1 MVRSMTGF
9 GRAEVFTEQVRAACE
24 VKSVNHRYFEFSAR
38 APRSCGFLE
47 ERLKRFFQARV
58 SRGKIECY
66 VSLEFLGD
74 SDVEVSFNGPLLA
87 GYLEAFEEAKK
98 VGMETRYGGIDSDL
112 AFSDLLRVS
121 DLFHI
126 SKKAVDEEA
135 VWSVVEQAAKEAAG
149 KFIAMREVEGA
160 RLREDILSRSEE
172 ILRHVAFI
180 EERSPQTVLEY
191 NEKLLA
197 RMRDLLEGA
206 SVDEQRLLTEAA
218 IFADKIAVAEE
229 TVRLRSHLQQLEAFL
244 VLPEAVGRKMDFLVQ
259 EINREANTIGSKA
272 SDIEIARRV
281 VEIKSNVE
289 KIREQV
295 QNIE

>member
-9 GRAEVFTEQVRAACE
+9 GRAEVFTEQYRAACE

-47 ERLKRFFQARV
+47 ERLKRFFQERV
-58 SRGKIECY
+58 SRGKIECC

-74 SDVEVSFNGPLLA
+74 SDIEVKLNTPVLR
-87 GYLEAFEEAKK
+87 GYL
-98 VGMETRYGGIDSDL
+98 D
-112 AFSDLLRVS
+112 AFSAMESEYGVKNDASASSLLRVP
-121 DLFHI
+121 DLFQVQ
-126 SKKAVDEEA
+126 KKAVDEDA
-135 VWSVVEQAAKEAAG
+135 VWAVVAQAAGEACE
-149 KFIAMREVEGA
+149 KFIAMREAEGL
-160 RLREDILSRSEE
+160 RLHADILSRADD
-172 ILRHVAFI
+172 ILRHVAFV

-191 NEKLLA
+191 NEKLLG
-197 RMRDLLEGA
+197 RMRELLESA

-229 TVRLRSHLQQLEAFL
+229 TVRLRSHLQQLAEFFT
-244 VLPEAVGRKMDFLVQ
+244 LPEAVGRKMDFLVQ

>member
-9 GRAEVFTEQVRAACE
+9 GRAEVLTEQVRAACE

-47 ERLKRFFQARV
+47 ERLKRFFQERV

-74 SDVEVSFNGPLLA
+74 SDIEITLNAPALR
-87 GYLEAFEEAKK
+87 GYLDAFAA
-98 VGMETRYGGIDSDL
+98 MESDYGVKNDVCAS
-112 AFSDLLRVS
+112 ALLRVP
-121 DLFHI
+121 DLFQVQ
-126 SKKAVDEEA
+126 KKAVDEEA
-135 VWSVVEQAAKEAAG
+135 VWAVVSQAAGEACG
-149 KFIAMREVEGA
+149 KFIAMREAEGQ
-160 RLREDILSRSEE
+160 RLRDDILARSDE

-197 RMRDLLEGA
+197 RMRELLDSA

-218 IFADKIAVAEE
+218 LFADKIAVAEE
-229 TVRLRSHLQQLEAFL
+229 TVRLRSHLRQLADFFA
-244 VLPEAVGRKMDFLVQ
+244 LPEAVGRKMDFLVQ

>member
-9 GRAEVFTEQVRAACE
+9 GRAEVFTEQYRAACE

-47 ERLKRFFQARV
+47 ERLGRFFRERV
-58 SRGKIECY
+58 SRGKVECY

-74 SDVEVSFNGPLLA
+74 NDLEVHLNASALRGYLDAFAAMEA
-87 GYLEAFEEAKK
+87 GYSVRNDVTA
-98 VGMETRYGGIDSDL
+98 TS
-112 AFSDLLRVS
+112 LLRVP
-121 DLFHI
+121 DLFQVQ
-126 SKKAVDEEA
+126 KKAVDEDA
-135 VWSVVEQAAKEAAG
+135 VWAVVAQAAGEACD
-149 KFIAMREVEGA
+149 KFIAMREAEGL
-160 RLREDILSRSEE
+160 RLHADILSRAED

-180 EERSPQTVLEY
+180 EGRSPQTVAEY
-191 NEKLLA
+191 NEKLLT
-197 RMRDLLEGA
+197 RMRELLESA

-229 TVRLRSHLQQLEAFL
+229 TVRLRSHLQQLEEFFA
-244 VLPEAVGRKMDFLVQ
+244 LPEAVGRKMDFLVQ

>member
-9 GRAEVFTEQVRAACE
+9 GRAEVLTEQYRAACE

-47 ERLKRFFQARV
+47 ERLKRFFQERV

-74 SDVEVSFNGPLLA
+74 SGIEVKLNTPVLT
-87 GYLEAFEEAKK
+87 GYLEAFAA
-98 VGMETRYGGIDSDL
+98 MENEYGVKNDACAS
-112 AFSDLLRVS
+112 ALLRVP
-121 DLFHI
+121 DLFQVQ
-126 SKKAVDEEA
+126 KKAVDEEA
-135 VWSVVEQAAKEAAG
+135 VWAVVMQAASEACE
-149 KFIAMREVEGA
+149 KFIAMREAEGQRLQDDVLA
-160 RLREDILSRSEE
+160 RADE
-172 ILRHVAFI
+172 ILRHVAFV

-191 NEKLLA
+191 NEKLLT
-197 RMRDLLEGA
+197 RMRELLESA
-206 SVDEQRLLTEAA
+206 SIDEQRLLTEAA

-229 TVRLRSHLQQLEAFL
+229 TVRLRSHLQQLAEFFAA
-244 VLPEAVGRKMDFLVQ
+244 PSEAVGRKMDFLVQ

-281 VEIKSNVE
+281 VDIKSNVE

>member
-9 GRAEVFTEQVRAACE
+9 GRAEVLTEQYKATCE

-47 ERLKRFFQARV
+47 ERLKRFFQERV

-74 SDVEVSFNGPLLA
+74 SEIEVKLNGPLLA
-87 GYLEAFEEAKK
+87 GYLEAFKQAKQ
-98 VGMETRYGGIDSDL
+98 VAMEQRYGGIDSDL
-112 AFSDLLRVS
+112 AFSDLLRVP
-121 DLFHI
+121 DLFQTAKR
-126 SKKAVDEEA
+126 SVDEEA
-135 VWSVVEQAAKEAAG
+135 VWAVVAQAAGEACD
-149 KFIAMREVEGA
+149 KFIAMREAEGR
-160 RLREDILSRSEE
+160 RLQDDILARADD

-191 NEKLLA
+191 NEKLLS
-197 RMRDLLEGA
+197 RMKELLESA
-206 SVDEQRLLTEAA
+206 TIDEQRLLTEAA

-229 TVRLRSHLQQLEAFL
+229 TVRLRSHLQQMAEFFT
-244 VLPEAVGRKMDFLVQ
+244 LPEAVGRKMDFLVQ

>member
-9 GRAEVFTEQVRAACE
+9 GRAEILTEQVRAACE

-47 ERLKRFFQARV
+47 ERLKRFFQERV

-74 SDVEVSFNGPLLA
+74 SDIEVKLNAPVLR
-87 GYLEAFEEAKK
+87 GYLDAFAS
-98 VGMETRYGGIDSDL
+98 MESDYGVRNDAAVS
-112 AFSDLLRVS
+112 SLLRVP
-121 DLFHI
+121 DLFQVQ
-126 SKKAVDEEA
+126 KKAVDEEA
-135 VWSVVEQAAKEAAG
+135 VWAVVMQAASEAAE
-149 KFIAMREVEGA
+149 KFIAMREAEGQ
-160 RLREDILSRSEE
+160 RLQDDILARSDE
-172 ILRHVAFI
+172 ILRHVAFV

-191 NEKLLA
+191 NEKLLT
-197 RMRDLLEGA
+197 RMRDLLESA

-229 TVRLRSHLQQLEAFL
+229 IVRLRSHLQQLADFL
-244 VLPEAVGRKMDFLVQ
+244 AAPEAVGRKMDFLVQ